1 MRAVGRWIQA
11 DLRARRSQAIAMM
24 AVVAGVVAALL
35 LSATLLD
42 GATNP
47 WRALFAQTRGA
58 DVWLR
63 LTTDAHHPRRVA
75 DRLAHRL
82 AKLPGVT
89 GLEGPYPTTAATLA
103 HGSVQVSVQLWAM
116 GTALSGI
123 DIGRPRLREGRWLTA
138 SRPGGIVLETSFA
151 QALHLAPGSPIHIDG
166 LDGSSVRAT
175 VIGIADTSSQ
185 GFYPDQTPGLM
196 WVLPGLLH
204 RVEPLPQHTEQAVGL
219 RLVNPSSVN
228 LVAQEAAAQLNGAL
242 RSALT
247 WQQVEHSMNGSDPL
261 LGLLLALFGLVAL
274 GGALLAIGN
283 AAGGRVLTA
292 ASDLAMLKTLG
303 FTSRQLV
310 GSLLAEH
317 AGLAAVGA
325 AAGVLVARLLT
336 AVLSR
341 ALPVGSVAAIA
352 PLPAGWVLVFVAGT
366 VAAVLAATVVSGWP
380 AGRARPLNDTGP
392 PVPGGRLSR
401 LTRVALLSRLPPET
415 VLGARAAFT
424 RLPQAAATIAGL
436 ALPVTMITIGI
447 GFWVT
452 LDNVQRHPGQI
463 GLAATLTVSPGSAG
477 PQQMKQALADDPD
490 IATTYQSVTID
501 ALLPGDT
508 SAITTLGVGHSER
521 PYPFHVVQGR
531 LYRAP
536 GEAVA
541 SQQLLDSTG
550 WQVGEYIRMPIGG
563 VPVIFHIVGRIIEP
577 EYGGQ
582 VLAYGI
588 DTLTDAG
595 AVPPLTSYSVVL
607 RPGVTPA
614 AAAQWLLR
622 SSSGRLDVVQA
633 VNPADSLGIVRP
645 MLGGLFGVLAL
656 IALTSLLTAS
666 AVGLRDHVRDI
677 GALRA
682 MGMTPRQVMSSLVA
696 RTTVLALIGTVAGMI
711 LGTILTPP
719 LIDVAGRA
727 YGVGAGLGS
736 SPSAGATLAAGG
748 VVLGAAVAAAIIPAR
763 RVADMPIA
771 ASLGY

>member
-1 MRAVGRWIQA
+1 M
-11 DLRARRSQAIAMM
+11 
-24 AVVAGVVAALL
+24 
-35 LSATLLD
+35 
-42 GATNP
+42 
-47 WRALFAQTRGA
+47 
-58 DVWLR
+58 
-63 LTTDAHHPRRVA
+63 
-75 DRLAHRL
+75 
-82 AKLPGVT
+82 T

-103 HGSVQVSVQLWAM
+103 DGSVQASVQLWAM
-116 GTALSGI
+116 GQALSDI

-138 SRPGGIVLETSFA
+138 SRPAGIVLETSFA
-151 QALHLAPGSPIHIDG
+151 QALHLTPGSQIHIDG
-166 LDGSSVRAT
+166 LDGSSVQAT

-204 RVEPLPQHTEQAVGL
+204 RVEPLPGHTEQAVGL
-219 RLVNPSSVN
+219 RLANPSSAG
-228 LVAQEAAAQLNGAL
+228 LVAQEAAAQLNGAV
-242 RSALT
+242 RDALT
-247 WQQVEHSMNGSDPL
+247 WQQVEQSMNGSDPL

-292 ASDLAMLKTLG
+292 SSDLAMLKTLG

-336 AVLSR
+336 AALSR

-352 PLPAGWVLVFVAGT
+352 PLPAGWVLLFAAGT
-366 VAAVLAATVVSGWP
+366 VATVLLATVVSGWR
-380 AGRARPLNDTGP
+380 AGRARPLSDTGP
-392 PVPGGRLSR
+392 PVPGGRLSG

-424 RLPQAAATIAGL
+424 RMPQAAATIAGL

-447 GFWVT
+447 GFWAT
-452 LDNVQRHPGQI
+452 LDNMQRHPGQI
-463 GLAATLTVSPGSAG
+463 GLAATLTVSPGSTG

-490 IATTYQSVTID
+490 IATTYKSVTID
-501 ALLPGDT
+501 ALLPNAT
-508 SAITTLGVGHSER
+508 SAITTLGVGKSSR

-550 WQVGEYIRMPIGG
+550 WHVGEYIRMPIGA

-595 AVPPLTSYSVVL
+595 AVPPLNVL
-607 RPGVTPA
+607 QRGAQAWGRPGRGRRL
-614 AAAQWLLR
+614 AAQSLWRPARRRPGRRPRGQPQHCPPHARRAVPRPGPHR
-622 SSSGRLDVVQA
+622 SDQ
-633 VNPADSLGIVRP
+633 P
-645 MLGGLFGVLAL
+645 
-656 IALTSLLTAS
+656 
-666 AVGLRDHVRDI
+666 
-677 GALRA
+677 
-682 MGMTPRQVMSSLVA
+682 
-696 RTTVLALIGTVAGMI
+696 
-711 LGTILTPP
+711 
-719 LIDVAGRA
+719 A
-727 YGVGAGLGS
+727 YGVRGGPARS
-736 SPSAGATLAAGG
+736 SQGRRRAAGHG
-748 VVLGAAVAAAIIPAR
+748 DDASPGDELAGGQDDRAR
-763 RVADMPIA
+763 PHRHGRGDDPGHDTDAPSHRRGRPGLRSGRWPRQFPVGGRDVGGGRRRP
-771 ASLGY
+771 GGDGRGRHHPGPPGR